1 MKSKKPTLEDQLA
14 FISAQHDVYP
24 TELFAALALSKNEVK
39 DSWRFNSRIPR
50 QRKYQSIFLITK
62 RAK

>member
-24 TELFAALALSKNEVK
+24 TELFQAL
-39 DSWRFNSRIPR
+39 I
-50 QRKYQSIFLITK
+50 Q
-62 RAK
+62 AKEH